1 MYDIFYIGP
10 EDEHWKKLKQKFPLS
25 KRAANFQIAQK
36 NSFTVYFWVVWHDLQ
51 IADNFNFNY
60 KVSKWDEEYIHVF
73 RNGNFYDGVCLF
85 PKKISMSKREI
96 DYRFFTNK
104 KEIDIQASTPKPF
117 DIFYINTYNEY
128 KAALANSTTN
138 MFWVVWRDL
147 QITDGFKF
155 DYQVP
160 YYNQQ
165 VTHVFRN
172 GEYYDGVC
180 LLSKELLVS
189 SREIDYR
196 FFTNKK
202 EIDIQASTSKPF
214 DVFYID
220 TYEEYKAALT
230 TSTTNMFWVVWRD
243 LTVSNDFKFD
253 YQVPYYNQQIT
264 HVFRNGEY
272 YDGVCL
278 FSKTVSVSNKELD
291 YRFFTNKKEIDILAS
306 TPKPFDVAFISYYEP
321 NADIHYLKLIEK
333 LGRHVYRVNGVKGIH
348 NAHIQAATLVNSDL
362 FWVVD
367 ADAILET
374 NFNFEFPQVIHH
386 DTYTKSTVHVW
397 TSRNPINDLQY
408 GNGGVKL
415 LPRKLT
421 LNMDL
426 SKLDMTTSISPSFK
440 SMPEVSN
447 IAAFNTDEFT
457 TWRSA
462 FRECVKL
469 SSKTIQGQVNSETEE
484 RLNVWCSVGKDRLYG
499 KYAILGALAGRTYGQ
514 ENAGNLP
521 ALTLI
526 NDYDWLKET
535 FEQSRSLMETH
546 LQ

>member
-36 NSFTVYFWVVWHDLQ
+36 NSFTVYFWVVWHYLQ
-51 IADNFNFNY
+51 IADDFNFNY

-85 PKKISMSKREI
+85 PKKISISNRELQ
-96 DYRFFTNK
+96 YRFFTNK
-104 KEIDIQASTPKPF
+104 KEIDVQASTPKPF
-117 DIFYINTYNEY
+117 D
-128 KAALANSTTN
+128 
-138 MFWVVWRDL
+138 VV
-147 QITDGFKF
+147 
-155 DYQVP
+155 
-160 YYNQQ
+160 
-165 VTHVFRN
+165 
-172 GEYYDGVC
+172 
-180 LLSKELLVS
+180 
-189 SREIDYR
+189 
-196 FFTNKK
+196 
-202 EIDIQASTSKPF
+202 
-214 DVFYID
+214 
-220 TYEEYKAALT
+220 
-230 TSTTNMFWVVWRD
+230 
-243 LTVSNDFKFD
+243 
-253 YQVPYYNQQIT
+253 
-264 HVFRNGEY
+264 
-272 YDGVCL
+272 
-278 FSKTVSVSNKELD
+278 
-291 YRFFTNKKEIDILAS
+291 
-306 TPKPFDVAFISYYEP
+306 FISYYEP
-321 NADIHYLKLIEK
+321 NADVHYSKLTEK
-333 LGRHVYRVNGVKGIH
+333 LRRHVYRVNGVKGIH
-348 NAHIQAATLVNSDL
+348 NAHIQAATLVSSDL

-374 NFNFEFPQVIHH
+374 DFNFEFPQVVHH

-397 TSRNPINDLQY
+397 TSCNPINDLQY

-447 IAAFNTDEFT
+447 ITAFNTDEFT

-469 SSKTIQGQVNSETEE
+469 SSKTIQGQINIETEE

-499 KYAILGALAGRTYGQ
+499 KYAISGALAGRKYGQ
-514 ENAGNLP
+514 ENTGNLP

-526 NDYDWLKET
+526 NDYDWLREK